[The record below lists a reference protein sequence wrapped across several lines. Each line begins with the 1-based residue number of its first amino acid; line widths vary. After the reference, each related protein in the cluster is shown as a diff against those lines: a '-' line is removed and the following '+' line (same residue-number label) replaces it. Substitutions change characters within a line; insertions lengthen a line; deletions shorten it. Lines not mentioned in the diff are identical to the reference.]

1 MHGGTTVTGIT
12 AIGIHLPRLRLA
24 RASMAAAMNWLS
36 PRSDVRGARTLAFW
50 DEDPVTMGVAAA
62 RACLSHASAAR
73 EVVRAL
79 AFASTTPVFAEPQN
93 ASLVHAA
100 LRLPAETLA
109 QDTSGTL
116 RCGLI
121 ALQAALE
128 GAAPALLVAADS
140 PVSPAGGVAEMRY
153 GDGAAAVL
161 VGGGPELLA
170 YRGGAS
176 LTAPFIE
183 RYRGLPGLHVVV
195 RNSAESEGLHT
206 VKGKAIPMDTTIVE
220 THTPDAPFIERYR
233 AADRALATDWE
244 ERWVRE
250 EGFLAFVPRAI
261 ADALAKA
268 GLEARDIQHLV
279 LPSVIPGCARAVAQ
293 AAGLGHA
300 GLAGNLDADC
310 GDTGAAHALVML
322 AGAMEEMKP
331 GERVVVAQFGQGATA
346 LVLEATDAL
355 AGFAPGASDA
365 LAAGIPET
373 NYLKLPIFRGLL
385 PWERGLRGRAPV
397 NEALTTAFRNS
408 QALLGFVGGRSPETG
423 HVQFPAS
430 RLAAAEKGFHA
441 QPQEPWPLADLGG
454 TVATTTADRL
464 AFSRSPPNCYGL
476 VDIAGGGRLMMDFTD
491 PDAARIAVGDTVR
504 FVFRI
509 KDMDERTGF
518 RRYFWKAVAAHP
530 LPVAPT

>member
-1 MHGGTTVTGIT
+1 MTGIT

-24 RASMAAAMNWLS
+24 RASMAAAMDWLS

-50 DEDPVTMGVAAA
+50 DEDSITMSVAAA
-62 RACLSHASAAR
+62 RACLAHSPEAR
-73 EVVRAL
+73 EAIRGLVVAT
-79 AFASTTPVFAEPQN
+79 TTPVFAEPQN

-100 LRLPAETLA
+100 LRLPARALA
-109 QDTSGTL
+109 QDTSGTQ

-121 ALQAALE
+121 ALHAALE
-128 GAAPALLVAADS
+128 GAGPALVVAADS
-140 PVSPAGGVAEMRY
+140 PVSPAGSLAEMRY

-183 RYRGLPGLHVVV
+183 RYR
-195 RNSAESEGLHT
+195 S
-206 VKGKAIPMDTTIVE
+206 
-220 THTPDAPFIERYR
+220 
-233 AADRALATDWE
+233 ADRSLATDWE

-261 ADALAKA
+261 ADALAAA
-268 GLEARDIQHLV
+268 GLAAGDIHHFV
-279 LPSVIPGCARAVAQ
+279 LPSVIPGCAKAVAQ
-293 AAGLGHA
+293 ATGLGHA
-300 GLAGNLDADC
+300 RLATNLDADC
-310 GDTGAAHALVML
+310 GDTGSAHALVML
-322 AGAMEEMKP
+322 ARAMQDMKP

-355 AGFAPGASDA
+355 AGFETGASA
-365 LAAGIPET
+365 SIAAGIIET
-373 NYLKLPIFRGLL
+373 HYLKLPVFRGLL
-385 PWERGLRGRAPV
+385 AWERGLRGRLPV
-397 NEALTTAFRNS
+397 NEALTTAYRNS
-408 QALLGFVGGRSPETG
+408 EALLGFVGGRSPETG

-430 RLAAAEKGFHA
+430 RLAVAEKGFHA

-454 TVATTTADRL
+454 TVATATADRL

-476 VDIAGGGRLMMDFTD
+476 VDIPGGARLMMDFTD
-491 PDAARIAVGDTVR
+491 PDAARLAPGDAVR

-509 KDMDERTGF
+509 KDMDERTGY
-518 RRYFWKAVAAHP
+518 RRYFWKAVAASA
-530 LPVAPT
+530 LPAAA

>member
-176 LTAPFIE
+176 LT
-183 RYRGLPGLHVVV
+183 
-195 RNSAESEGLHT
+195 
-206 VKGKAIPMDTTIVE
+206 
-220 THTPDAPFIERYR
+220 APFIERYR

-441 QPQEPWPLADLGG
+441 QPQEPWSLADLGG

>member
-176 LTAPFIE
+176 LT
-183 RYRGLPGLHVVV
+183 
-195 RNSAESEGLHT
+195 
-206 VKGKAIPMDTTIVE
+206 
-220 THTPDAPFIERYR
+220 APFIERYR